1 MHGVHHRAGRRPIA
15 RNGGPPCKRQD
26 ALSHARTYAYMSHG
40 PMGSL
45 GSLGL
50 PERFRDLC
58 RVVVRRVVVRVAV
71 AFLKRKKIFLFKRQ
85 QLPEQLP
92 GSEIHFSLRKAS
104 IFGILVDLLAGT
116 CAGLVVGQAS
126 FFREREVPELR

>member
-1 MHGVHHRAGRRPIA
+1 
-15 RNGGPPCKRQD
+15 
-26 ALSHARTYAYMSHG
+26 MSHG

-116 CAGLVVGQAS
+116 CARARVLGMRACAHTHVYTNEQVRGHGLGHGNGNGWPDIVLNLQMIK
-126 FFREREVPELR
+126 